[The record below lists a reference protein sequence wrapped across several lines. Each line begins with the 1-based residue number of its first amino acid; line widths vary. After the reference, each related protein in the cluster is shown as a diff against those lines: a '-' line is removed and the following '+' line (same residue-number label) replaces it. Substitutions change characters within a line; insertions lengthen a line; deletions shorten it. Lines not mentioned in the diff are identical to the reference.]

1 LKDKRFLALPSGF
14 HDQRSIFKSAN
25 ASFLK
30 KNRIYAL
37 TTFLSPQRP
46 YLRSTML
53 NKNLAGFFA
62 VFLGMFGVHY
72 FYIGKWWKGVAQFAA
87 FWGFILLVA
96 ESGEALFGMMIAATV
111 ISAVITGI
119 IWWATPQD
127 NWLAKYDPKAL
138 AENNLIST
146 GIPLPADTKSLK
158 EEGIRYYRSADY
170 DLAIEAFL
178 EAVDADVSDP
188 GTHFNLACSYAQL
201 GQYPESMRHLELSV
215 TFGLPK
221 PERIEKHPALAAMRK
236 HSAFQSFRDNN
247 YRRLNLVE
255 LSPAAPRPSAETLED
270 FGSRSTPTAAAQPT
284 PAPAAAPQTAAP
296 TEETTSAAYDD
307 APAPAMDL
315 LEQITRL
322 RELHDAG
329 ILTQG
334 EYQKQKEKLLG

>member
-1 LKDKRFLALPSGF
+1 MLQRLQQSEALQQLYPS
-14 HDQRSIFKSAN
+14 H
-25 ASFLK
+25 
-30 KNRIYAL
+30 
-37 TTFLSPQRP
+37 
-46 YLRSTML
+46 YLRYTML

-62 VFLGMFGVHY
+62 FFLGIFGVHY
-72 FYIGKWWKGVAQFAA
+72 FYVGKWWKGVLQIAA
-87 FWGFILLVA
+87 FWFFVFLA
-96 ESGEALFGMMIAATV
+96 EESGEELFGMLIAVTV
-111 ISAVITGI
+111 IIPFITSI
-119 IWWATPQD
+119 LWWSMPLKKWQ
-127 NWLAKYDPKAL
+127 AKYDPESL
-138 AENNLIST
+138 EEENLMST
-146 GIPLPADTKSLK
+146 GVPLMADTKALK
-158 EEGIRYYRSADY
+158 AEGIRYYRSADY

-178 EAVDADVSDP
+178 EAADADVADP

-247 YRRLNLVE
+247 YRRLNLIE
-255 LSPAAPRPSAETLED
+255 ISPQEEVPRAETLEN
-270 FGSRSTPTAAAQPT
+270 FGTPPQQAAKPKPAPT
-284 PAPAAAPQTAAP
+284 VNAPQQPAAAF
-296 TEETTSAAYDD
+296 DD
-307 APAPAMDL
+307 GPSPAPDL

>member
-1 LKDKRFLALPSGF
+1 MLRGLQRYNPHNLQTFETLQPS
-14 HDQRSIFKSAN
+14 H
-25 ASFLK
+25 
-30 KNRIYAL
+30 
-37 TTFLSPQRP
+37 

-53 NKNLAGFFA
+53 NKTLGGFFA
-62 VFLGMFGVHY
+62 FFLGIFGVHY
-72 FYIGKWWKGVAQFAA
+72 FYVGKWWKGVLQMAA
-87 FWGFILLVA
+87 FWFFVFLTTIGNGPA
-96 ESGEALFGMMIAATV
+96 EELFGMLIAVTV
-111 ISAVITGI
+111 LIPFITSI
-119 IWWATPQD
+119 VWWSMPLRKWQ
-127 NWLAKYDPKAL
+127 AKYDPDSL
-138 AENNLIST
+138 EEENLMST
-146 GIPLPADTKSLK
+146 GTRLQADTKALK
-158 EEGIRYYRSADY
+158 AEGIRYYRSADY

-178 EAVDADVSDP
+178 EAADADVADP

-247 YRRLNLVE
+247 YRRLNLIE
-255 LSPAAPRPSAETLED
+255 LGPEEDKPSAETLED
-270 FGSRSTPTAAAQPT
+270 FGNPPPKVEPMPAANSPQKETAAF
-284 PAPAAAPQTAAP
+284 
-296 TEETTSAAYDD
+296 DD
-307 APAPAMDL
+307 APSPAPDL